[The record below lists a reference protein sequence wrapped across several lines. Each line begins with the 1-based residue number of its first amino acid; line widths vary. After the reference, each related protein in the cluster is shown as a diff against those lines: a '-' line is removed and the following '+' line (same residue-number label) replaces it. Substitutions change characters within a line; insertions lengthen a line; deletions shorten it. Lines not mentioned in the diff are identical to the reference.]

1 MLGAFLLF
9 LILLILY
16 ECFVTI
22 TCTCKNEIKIVTKNK
37 QKTLYISQHSQ
48 QDSASVAP
56 LRKHNSVHQGDPT
69 KATILNEQF
78 QSVLVGGLLTASAPF
93 VT

>member
-1 MLGAFLLF
+1 MASNDLTSKP
-9 LILLILY
+9 Y
-16 ECFVTI
+16 
-22 TCTCKNEIKIVTKNK
+22 TKNLF
-37 QKTLYISQHSQ
+37 TLLKHSK

-56 LRKHNSVHQGDPT
+56 LRKHNSVHQDVPM

-78 QSVLVGGLLTASAPF
+78 QSVLVGSLLAALAPF